1 MSIKRYTAN
10 KDNTISSAFKVNLSS
25 RATDSNMGSSDI
37 LEMFAIYAQAGSSS
51 LEQSRILVEFPVSQ
65 LLEDR
70 TAGRLPESGSVTFKL
85 KMFNAEHNQT
95 VPENVT
101 VSVHPI
107 VKPWSEG
114 GGLDMESYLD
124 EGSSNW
130 NSASLGVPWITAGGD
145 YLSSS
150 YMASSPIE
158 MSYSQYLDTGLED
171 LDIDIT
177 PLVEEFL
184 TNQAGNSTPASGS
197 IVFNTTNAPTS
208 GDKFKIY
215 AYNGDYNIF
224 QFSNVTGSSGKT
236 HFVMVA
242 GNASQSAKN
251 FIDTINVSSSIKDY
265 VAVTGTDN
273 DLTASFTQRVSTF
286 YGNTVISSSA
296 AANVATVTN
305 FAGGTGALN
314 YGVLVKLS
322 GSLEDGTNSRSYY
335 TKKFF
340 ARSSHHGLERPVIEA
355 QWNSAIRDDRGY
367 IIKSSSLAPAE
378 DNVNNIYLYN
388 KIRGNFRDIPDT
400 VQATSVTGSHL
411 LVQLVPSLGSTP
423 VTASGRVLS
432 VLPANNTVQFSSGS
446 STYLA
451 AQKNSTGIYNAQ
463 FAYGG
468 AETSLYDV
476 WTKRTISG
484 ASKIDLNQE
493 NVGTS
498 GNTTANFSGVSN
510 VTGDTSAF
518 ESGSAS
524 VRATLTIR
532 ITGIPGNN
540 NVFTLTDAGSNSK
553 TFIFKT
559 DSDTFNDAGNLDSGR
574 FIIGIQSA
582 TTPYAISQRL
592 STAITTDLEIES
604 SFAGL
609 DTSTDVYTQL
619 YTGSAFTIN
628 TDASDSHYSNPQY
641 LTKITN
647 LKSSYKSD
655 EQATFRVYTR
665 NRNWQPNLYTTAT
678 SKAPVD
684 TIRDAFYK
692 LTRVADNRTVI
703 QYSTGSTPSYSSL
716 SYDMSGSYFDLDM
729 SILEPNYLYEI
740 SFLWKDDLN
749 YIEQKE
755 KFKFRVD
762 P

>member
-95 VPENVT
+95 VPEDVT

-197 IVFNTTNAPTS
+197 IIFNTTNAPTS

-340 ARSSHHGLERPVIEA
+340 A
-355 QWNSAIRDDRGY
+355 
-367 IIKSSSLAPAE
+367 KS
-378 DNVNNIYLYN
+378 
-388 KIRGNFRDIPDT
+388 G
-400 VQATSVTGSHL
+400 
-411 LVQLVPSLGSTP
+411 
-423 VTASGRVLS
+423 
-432 VLPANNTVQFSSGS
+432 
-446 STYLA
+446 
-451 AQKNSTGIYNAQ
+451 
-463 FAYGG
+463 
-468 AETSLYDV
+468 
-476 WTKRTISG
+476 W
-484 ASKIDLNQE
+484 QE
-493 NVGTS
+493 
-498 GNTTANFSGVSN
+498 
-510 VTGDTSAF
+510 
-518 ESGSAS
+518 
-524 VRATLTIR
+524 IR
-532 ITGIPGNN
+532 IP
-540 NVFTLTDAGSNSK
+540 LESME
-553 TFIFKT
+553 
-559 DSDTFNDAGNLDSGR
+559 
-574 FIIGIQSA
+574 
-582 TTPYAISQRL
+582 PYFRGQRL
-592 STAITTDLEIES
+592 NKNNFNKKYISEIGFLIGNKVREN
-604 SFAGL
+604 FEL
-609 DTSTDVYTQL
+609 
-619 YTGSAFTIN
+619 
-628 TDASDSHYSNPQY
+628 
-641 LTKITN
+641 
-647 LKSSYKSD
+647 
-655 EQATFRVYTR
+655 R
-665 NRNWQPNLYTTAT
+665 
-678 SKAPVD
+678 
-684 TIRDAFYK
+684 IRSIFFEEDYK
-692 LTRVADNRTVI
+692 L
-703 QYSTGSTPSYSSL
+703 
-716 SYDMSGSYFDLDM
+716 
-729 SILEPNYLYEI
+729 
-740 SFLWKDDLN
+740 
-749 YIEQKE
+749 
-755 KFKFRVD
+755 
-762 P
+762 